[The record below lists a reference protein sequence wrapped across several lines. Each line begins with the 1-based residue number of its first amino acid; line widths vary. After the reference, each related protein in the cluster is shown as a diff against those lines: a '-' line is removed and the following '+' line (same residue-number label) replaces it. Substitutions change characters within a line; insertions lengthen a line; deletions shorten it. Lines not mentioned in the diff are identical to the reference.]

1 MSRSRLVPLAAFS
14 LLALTAAGAHASP
27 LISAT
32 NSTAPTL
39 IHLVGSTA
47 GVPDAATGE
56 FTIVGR
62 GLTNIPAAGAS
73 IVIDLS
79 NCADLALCADEMDAN
94 ALVNC
99 AAKTVLKIANA
110 QGEVTFTLLGHSN
123 GTGHATS
130 PAGAGRIFGN
140 GVLMRTPTIASFDLD
155 GTSGVGA
162 GDLSTWLADFG
173 SGQAFGRSDFD
184 GNGGIDANDLSL
196 WLEVF
201 GAGTSATSCAS
212 SCP

>member
-1 MSRSRLVPLAAFS
+1 MSRSRLVPLAAVS
-14 LLALTAAGAHASP
+14 LLALTVAGAHASP
-27 LISAT
+27 LISPG

-39 IHLVGSTA
+39 IHLVGSTG
-47 GVPDAATGE
+47 GVPDVATGS

-62 GLTNIPAAGAS
+62 NLANIPAPSAT

-79 NCADLALCADEMDAN
+79 NCADLALCADDMDPN

-99 AAKTVLKIANA
+99 AAKTVRKSTNA

-123 GTGHATS
+123 GTGRATS
-130 PAGAGRIFGN
+130 LAGAGRIFGN

-162 GDLSTWLADFG
+162 GDLSTWLADYG
-173 SGQAFGRSDFD
+173 SGQVFGRSDFD
-184 GNGGIDANDLSL
+184 GNGGLDANDLSL

-201 GAGTSATSCAS
+201 GAGTSSASCAS